1 MEDLQKYVPEVWKI
15 TEGLYERASRKLFFL
30 RREVTF
36 HGWPHVSFVAKN
48 ARRFAAELN
57 ANVATAEIAG
67 LVHDLNYL
75 IAARGD
81 AAVGSHLRAKV
92 LRDAGLSEDV
102 ISLIENVVITA
113 ETHMRGRDI
122 SPEAMALS
130 DADTLFKALPITPVV
145 LSPLYMRETG
155 TSVRELA
162 EKIVSEQVPL
172 RDDEIYFYSEEAK
185 KRYER
190 WGDANLTLWSCIKE
204 SLNDSSVVELI
215 EQMEEYTKIPAEAAK
230 KKSGMQAL
238 VAALMSRIRNELA

>member
-1 MEDLQKYVPEVWKI
+1 MEDLQDYVAKVWQI
-15 TEGLYERASRKLFFL
+15 TEELYDRASRKIFFL

-48 ARRFAAELN
+48 ARRFAVELK
-57 ANVATAEIAG
+57 ANTATAEIAG

-81 AAVGSHLRAKV
+81 ASVGSNLRAKV
-92 LRDAGLSEDV
+92 LRDAGLSDDAISV
-102 ISLIENVVITA
+102 IERVVVTA
-113 ETHMRGRDI
+113 ETHARGRGI

-162 EKIVSEQVPL
+162 DKIASEQVPL
-172 RDDEIYFYSEEAK
+172 RDDEIYFYSETAK

-190 WGDANLTLWSCIKE
+190 WGDANLTLWACILE
-204 SLNDSSVVELI
+204 SLDDSSVVDLI
-215 EQMEEYTKIPAEAAK
+215 EQMEEYTKIPAEVARK
-230 KKSGMQAL
+230 KRGVRSL
-238 VAALMSRIRNELA
+238 VAALMSRIRSELA